1 MESGRLDFLGRFSI
15 SARLVFLFVV
25 LLVAMVGSS
34 LYLMRTLGQASQTT
48 EDAQKVSD
56 QLDIIAGVRAAFHD
70 LRYWQTDLA
79 VSLLNLAENNAT
91 DARARLDRELDRL
104 KASMPTEAEALRQS
118 YQRFDAV
125 AKQAVD
131 AYTDDQRVIGNTLFA
146 QARQDGMDVD
156 RILTDIEGDLR
167 AKAQAARQGVLDEFS
182 SGARFSMLMTIG
194 AVLLGGFLTY
204 IILSSILTPL
214 HRLSAA
220 IRGITRGDADVELPP
235 PSRDELGKMTEALEL
250 LRDSYEERQKLA
262 EEAGR
267 QRSTLFDA
275 IESINQGFALYDKD
289 DRLQLVNS
297 HYRQLQPGLGDHI
310 APGMTFADILRVA
323 VKLGIHTDRPEEEW
337 IAERLRHR
345 GEETGRLEL
354 FAEGRWIQINERR
367 THDGGI
373 VAVYTDVTELQLRQ
387 AQLETAKEE
396 ADRAT
401 QVKSEFLANMS
412 HELRTPLNAIIGYSQ
427 ILQED
432 ATDAGN
438 TDTIP
443 DLQKIENAGN
453 HLLHLIND
461 ILDLSK
467 IEAGRMEVYVE
478 TFDIAGLVR
487 DVQTLVQ
494 PLATNNRNQLVVDC
508 PADIGQVSSDITKV
522 KQALLN
528 LLSNA
533 TKFTQDGTVTLKVQR
548 TSGVAGHKLA
558 FSVTDTGIGMSEQ
571 QMSRLFQAFSQ
582 ADNSTT
588 RRFGGTGL
596 GLAISR
602 SFARTLGGDLTV
614 SSEPGKGSCFTL
626 TLPAE
631 APKAKEEGTAEPA
644 AAPAEAVPEHGSAP
658 RVLVVDDDPSAGHII
673 GSHLAREGYSLLY
686 AKSGPEAI
694 EMARLHKPDA
704 ITLDIMMPQVD
715 GWSVLVALKKDPELA
730 EIPVVIISITNER
743 SLGFNLGASAMLT
756 KPVDRNEL
764 IEVLKRH
771 LTPIAGTAAKDA
783 PILIVEDDPAT
794 REIMTRAVEKLEF
807 KAVALSNGREGM
819 DWLADNEPPLAI
831 LLDLNMPELN
841 GFGFLRHLRGDE
853 RWANIPVIVCTAQE
867 LSARERQILGKN
879 AQLVIAKGQAA
890 HVELSQAIR
899 NITAQATR
907 SLAGKVT

>member
-1 MESGRLDFLGRFSI
+1 M
-15 SARLVFLFVV
+15 
-25 LLVAMVGSS
+25 
-34 LYLMRTLGQASQTT
+34 
-48 EDAQKVSD
+48 
-56 QLDIIAGVRAAFHD
+56 
-70 LRYWQTDLA
+70 
-79 VSLLNLAENNAT
+79 
-91 DARARLDRELDRL
+91 
-104 KASMPTEAEALRQS
+104 
-118 YQRFDAV
+118 
-125 AKQAVD
+125 
-131 AYTDDQRVIGNTLFA
+131 
-146 QARQDGMDVD
+146 
-156 RILTDIEGDLR
+156 
-167 AKAQAARQGVLDEFS
+167 
-182 SGARFSMLMTIG
+182 
-194 AVLLGGFLTY
+194 
-204 IILSSILTPL
+204 
-214 HRLSAA
+214 
-220 IRGITRGDADVELPP
+220 
-235 PSRDELGKMTEALEL
+235 
-250 LRDSYEERQKLA
+250 
-262 EEAGR
+262 
-267 QRSTLFDA
+267 
-275 IESINQGFALYDKD
+275 
-289 DRLQLVNS
+289 NS

-337 IAERLRHR
+337 IAERLRRR

-373 VAVYTDVTELQLRQ
+373 VAVYTDVTELQHRQ

-487 DVQTLVQ
+487 DVETLVQ

-508 PADIGQVSSDITKV
+508 PPDIGQVSSDITKV

-548 TSGVAGHKLA
+548 TSGPAGHKLA

-626 TLPAE
+626 TLPAD
-631 APKAKEEGTAEPA
+631 APKAKEEGAAEQA
-644 AAPAEAVPEHGSAP
+644 AARPKPVPEHGSAP

-743 SLGFNLGASAMLT
+743 SLGFNLGASADADQAGR
-756 KPVDRNEL
+756 PQRADRGAEAPPHADR
-764 IEVLKRH
+764 RH
-771 LTPIAGTAAKDA
+771 RREGR

-807 KAVALSNGREGM
+807 RAVALSNGREGM
-819 DWLADNEPPLAI
+819 DWLAEQRAAARHPARPQHAGAERLRLPAPSARRRALGQYPGHRLHRAGALGARAPDPRQERPTGHRQGPGGACRAQPGDPQHHRAGHALLSRQGDLTMPKILLVEDNEMNRDMLTRRLARAGYEIVHAADGEEAIVKAEAEAPDLI
-831 LLDLNMPELN
+831 LMDLSLPKIDGWEATRRIRATDGHAGL
-841 GFGFLRHLRGDE
+841 
-853 RWANIPVIVCTAQE
+853 PVIALTAH
-867 LSARERQILGKN
+867 AMAGDRERALAAGCDDFDTKPVDLPRLLGKIET
-879 AQLVIAKGQAA
+879 L
-890 HVELSQAIR
+890 
-899 NITAQATR
+899 
-907 SLAGKVT
+907 LARPR

>member
-15 SARLVFLFVV
+15 TARLVFLFVV
-25 LLVAMVGSS
+25 LLIAMIGSS
-34 LYLMRTLGQASQTT
+34 LYLMRTLGQASRTT
-48 EDAQKVSD
+48 AEAQQVAD
-56 QLDIIAGVRAAFHD
+56 QLDIVSAVRGAFND

-79 VSLLNLAENNAT
+79 VSLLTLAEKNAG

-104 KASMPTEAEALRQS
+104 KATMPPEADALRQS
-118 YQRFDAV
+118 YQRFDTV
-125 AKQAVD
+125 ARQAVD
-131 AYTDDQRVIGNTLFA
+131 AYTDEQRVIGNTLFA
-146 QARQDGMDVD
+146 QARQDGIDVD
-156 RILTDIEGDLR
+156 RILNGIEGDLR
-167 AKAQAARQGVLDEFS
+167 AREQAARQGVLDEFS
-182 SGARFSMLMTIG
+182 AGARFSLLVTIG

-220 IRGITRGDADVELPP
+220 IRGITKGDTDVELPP
-235 PSRDELGKMTEALEL
+235 PSRDELGQMTEALEL
-250 LRDSYEERQKLA
+250 LHDSFAERQKLA
-262 EEAGR
+262 REAEH
-267 QRSTLFDA
+267 QRNTLFDA

-297 HYRQLQPGLGDHI
+297 HYRQLQPGLGEHI
-310 APGMTFADILRVA
+310 VPGMKFADILHVS
-323 VKLGIHTDRPEEEW
+323 VKLGIDTDRPEDEW
-337 IAERLRHR
+337 VAERLRHR
-345 GEETGRLEL
+345 GEETGRLER
-354 FAEGRWIQINERR
+354 FADGRWVQINERR

-373 VAVYTDVTELQLRQ
+373 VAVYTDVTELQHRQ
-387 AQLETAKEE
+387 AQLEAAKEE

-432 ATDAGN
+432 ATDSGN

-478 TFDIAGLVR
+478 TFNVASLVR
-487 DVQTLVQ
+487 DVETLVA
-494 PLATNNRNQLVVDC
+494 PLAANNRNELVVEC
-508 PADIGQVSSDITKV
+508 PPDIGELSSDVTKV

-533 TKFTQDGTVTLKVQR
+533 TKFTQGGTVTLKVQR
-548 TSGVAGHKLA
+548 TSGAAGHKLA
-558 FSVTDTGIGMSEQ
+558 FSVTDTGIGMTEQ

-626 TLPAE
+626 TLPADPPKPKDE
-631 APKAKEEGTAEPA
+631 AAVGLAAAEP
-644 AAPAEAVPEHGSAP
+644 VPEQGSAP

-694 EMARLHKPDA
+694 EMARLHRPDA

-764 IEVLKRH
+764 VEVLKRH
-771 LTPIAGTAAKDA
+771 LTPVAGTTPRDA

-807 KAVALSNGREGM
+807 RAVALSNGREGM
-819 DWLADNEPPLAI
+819 DWLAENEPPLAI

-841 GFGFLRHLRGDE
+841 GFGFLRHLRGEE

-899 NITAQATR
+899 NITGQAR
-907 SLAGKVT
+907 PLAGKAS